1 MPWTEHISLQEFEA
15 MHGLSIT
22 AVAQVPTSLPHAK
35 SKPKTKSQDSKSTK
49 KKNKKTKAKKTEPQE
64 IVELSD

>member
-1 MPWTEHISLQEFEA
+1 MPWTEVISVQEFED
-15 MHGLSIT
+15 MFGMSIT
-22 AVAQVPTSLPHAK
+22 PVAQVPTSLPHAE